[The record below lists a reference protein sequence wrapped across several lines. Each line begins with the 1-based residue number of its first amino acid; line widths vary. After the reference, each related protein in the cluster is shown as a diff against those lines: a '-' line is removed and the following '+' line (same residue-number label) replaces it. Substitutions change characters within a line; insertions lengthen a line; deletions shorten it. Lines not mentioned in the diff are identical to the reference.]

1 MKTQKASLDMRTISK
16 MQRSQDMKAELR
28 VYMEEHAP
36 ELLGNKYR
44 NSRILEC
51 CNILRFVKSSDGSK
65 KLDRANFCKYDK
77 FCLACSTRRAIKKIQ
92 HFEKGI
98 VKYKLQNKNRYHI
111 TLTIRHNKSQ
121 SLEHNMDRL
130 MEYKKIITQRVRN
143 SYRPDQQKNSF
154 FSQFDG
160 MVLSIEV
167 THGKNW
173 WHPHI
178 HMLVC
183 TDQEVDI
190 EYSKNL
196 RTNSC
201 RELMRERLSI
211 TKDSHCVAMR
221 KVDVTK
227 NNFDR
232 QWIAEVFKY
241 AVKFSSLSIP
251 HLVELIKLQKKRQY
265 RFYSTTGIFR
275 WWKKD
280 SSKQKKKISQKE
292 RSHAWVLLYE
302 NYVFDPEWEVYNL
315 TDPRD
320 IILE

>member
-1 MKTQKASLDMRTISK
+1 MQK
-16 MQRSQDMKAELR
+16 SQAMKAELR
-28 VYMEEHAP
+28 VYLQEHAP
-36 ELLGNKYR
+36 ELLENQYR

-51 CNILRFVKSSDGSK
+51 CNVLRFMKSPDWSK

-98 VKYKLQNKNRYHI
+98 EKYNLQNKNRYHI
-111 TLTIRHNKSQ
+111 TLTIRHNKTQ
-121 SLEHNMDRL
+121 SLEHNMNRL

-143 SYRPDQQKNSF
+143 SHRSNQQKNSF

-167 THGKNW
+167 THGKSW
-173 WHPHI
+173 RHPHI

-183 TDQEVDI
+183 ADEDVKI
-190 EYSKNL
+190 EYSHNL
-196 RTNSC
+196 RTKSN

-227 NNFDR
+227 DNFDR

-241 AVKFSSLSIP
+241 AVKFSSLEIP
-251 HLVELIKLQKKRQY
+251 HLVELMQLQKKRQY
-265 RFYSTTGIFR
+265 RFYSTTWVFR
-275 WWKKD
+275 WRKTDWY
-280 SSKQKKKISQKE
+280 KQKKKISRKE
-292 RSHAWVLLYE
+292 RLNAGVLLYE
-302 NYVFDPEWEVYNL
+302 NYVFDPERGKYDVI
-315 TDPRD
+315 DPRD
-320 IILE
+320 IVIE